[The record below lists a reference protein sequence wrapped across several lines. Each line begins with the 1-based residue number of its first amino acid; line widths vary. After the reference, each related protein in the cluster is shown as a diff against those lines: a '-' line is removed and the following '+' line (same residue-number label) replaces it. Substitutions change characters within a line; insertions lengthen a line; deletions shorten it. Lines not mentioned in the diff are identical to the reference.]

1 MPVTWF
7 STGPAAKKGAGSGR
21 ARRVVFKMNRMV
33 TTLALFL
40 ILCVAAGA
48 QEGGTRPDAR
58 ISQPDRDHLGGS
70 EISRL
75 DADLMGAMTVY
86 RESLERVLNIYERE
100 VQKLT
105 EQVAQWREFY
115 QRGYIARVELEER
128 ERVLAVAKANVERTG
143 SRIEETGIAIREA
156 EAQEELM
163 RQPPALAGASGQP
176 TTSVRYEAVGRW
188 SLADANS
195 IVRFFS
201 ASFGR
206 LLPIT
211 ALGQTP
217 LHERMGLDHR
227 DAMDVAVH
235 PDSPEGRALMAYLRG
250 NGIPFIAFWNRVSG
264 AATGAHIHIGRPSLR
279 MTSK

>member
-1 MPVTWF
+1 L
-7 STGPAAKKGAGSGR
+7 
-21 ARRVVFKMNRMV
+21 KMNRIAA
-33 TTLALFL
+33 TLAFFL
-40 ILCVAAGA
+40 SVFCAAAGA

-58 ISQPDRDHLGGS
+58 IPQPGRDQSGKS
-70 EISRL
+70 DISRL
-75 DADLMGAMTVY
+75 DADLVGAMTAY
-86 RESLERVLNIYERE
+86 RESLEGVLNIYERE

-105 EQVAQWREFY
+105 DQVARWREFY

-128 ERVLAVAKANVERTG
+128 ERALAVANANVEKTG

-163 RQPPALAGASGQP
+163 RQPPSLAGASAQP
-176 TTSVRYEAVGRW
+176 PTAVRYEAAGRW

-195 IVRFFS
+195 IARFFS
-201 ASFGR
+201 ATFGR

-250 NGIPFIAFWNRVSG
+250 HGIPFIAFWSRVSG
-264 AATGAHIHIGRPSLR
+264 AATGAHIHIGKPSLR